1 MGKINFFLIEKLL
14 INLFSFNKFFSI
26 KNIFY
31 IFLPILVIFLS
42 LSYTKINVNY
52 FEKLDHLKTLDI
64 FDLKLK
70 YINIKGLNYLKKEK
84 IIRKLEL
91 KKTNSIFFINLDKIK
106 KQIKTFPL
114 VETVHI
120 ERILPNTLN
129 IKINEKVP
137 IGIIQENNTY
147 KLITKDKSILST
159 NNLQDFNHLPI
170 FMGKGVEKNAN
181 EILKLLTKVNFNEE
195 IWSINLIN
203 QRRWNLNLKKG
214 VKILLPEENE
224 EKALKIII
232 KIQKEYNV
240 LDGNFI
246 EVDLRNVR
254 QVVFQ
259 PLINSQHT
267 KNRYLDE

>member
-114 VETVHI
+114 VEA
-120 ERILPNTLN
+120 EYRLN
-129 IKINEKVP
+129 P
-137 IGIIQENNTY
+137 
-147 KLITKDKSILST
+147 
-159 NNLQDFNHLPI
+159 
-170 FMGKGVEKNAN
+170 
-181 EILKLLTKVNFNEE
+181 
-195 IWSINLIN
+195 
-203 QRRWNLNLKKG
+203 
-214 VKILLPEENE
+214 
-224 EKALKIII
+224 
-232 KIQKEYNV
+232 
-240 LDGNFI
+240 
-246 EVDLRNVR
+246 
-254 QVVFQ
+254 
-259 PLINSQHT
+259 
-267 KNRYLDE
+267 